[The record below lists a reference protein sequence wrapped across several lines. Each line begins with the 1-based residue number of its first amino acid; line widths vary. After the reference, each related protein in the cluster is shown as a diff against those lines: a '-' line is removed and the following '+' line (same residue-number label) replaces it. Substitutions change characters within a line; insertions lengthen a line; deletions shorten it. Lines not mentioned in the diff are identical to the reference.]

1 MLHIYLRAYS
11 NECVQY
17 VTVLKPKTRNYT
29 EKDDIMLLRSSS
41 YKIPCV
47 RLVKR

>member
-1 MLHIYLRAYS
+1 MNLINVHVTCISILRTYS

-29 EKDDIMLLRSSS
+29 EKDDIMALH
-41 YKIPCV
+41 
-47 RLVKR
+47 